1 MTETAVAEKAKATE
15 PVEPTQWA
23 ISERGR
29 QIRHSD
35 AEVDLAL
42 KLLVLNGGKTIVT
55 EEQLLSENVRVHRNT
70 LRTWRDFAFPRRFA
84 QIRHELG
91 REVTEEIAGRAL
103 EKAFLADDAEKKY
116 LEEAIAK
123 LHEVD
128 PNHLAKNAQALSNA
142 KSNNIQV
149 AQLLRDRPT
158 EITEHRG
165 LEELVGTLARIAP
178 GVVEVEDAI
187 DAEAVEE
194 TDG

>member
-1 MTETAVAEKAKATE
+1 MSETAV
-15 PVEPTQWA
+15 EPTFTHA
-23 ISERGR
+23 VSEQGKKL
-29 QIRHSD
+29 RHTD

-42 KLLVLNGGKTIVT
+42 KLLAINGGKTIVT
-55 EEQLLSENVRVHRNT
+55 EEQLLSQNIQVHRNT
-70 LRTWRDFAFPRRFA
+70 LANWREHCFPRRYA

-91 REVTEEIAGRAL
+91 REITEEVAGRAL
-103 EKAFLADDAEKKY
+103 ETALIADEAEKRY
-116 LEEAIAK
+116 IEEALAK

-128 PNHLAKNAQALSNA
+128 PNHLAKNAAQLANTKA
-142 KSNNIQV
+142 TNIQV

-187 DAEAVEE
+187 EAEVVEE
-194 TDG
+194 E

>member
-1 MTETAVAEKAKATE
+1 MTETAVAEKTK
-15 PVEPTQWA
+15 WA
-23 ISERGR
+23 VSERGKK
-29 QIRHSD
+29 IRHSE

-70 LRTWRDFAFPRRFA
+70 LRTWRDHCFPRRYA

-103 EKAFLADDAEKKY
+103 EKAYLADDAEKQY
-116 LEEAIAK
+116 IEEAIARVK
-123 LHEVD
+123 EVD
-128 PNHLAKNAQALSNA
+128 PNHLAKNALALANA
-142 KSNNIQV
+142 KANNVQV

-165 LEELVGTLARIAP
+165 LEELVGTLQRIAP
-178 GVVEVEDAI
+178 GVVQVEDAI
-187 DAEAVEE
+187 DAEVVEE
-194 TDG
+194 EDA